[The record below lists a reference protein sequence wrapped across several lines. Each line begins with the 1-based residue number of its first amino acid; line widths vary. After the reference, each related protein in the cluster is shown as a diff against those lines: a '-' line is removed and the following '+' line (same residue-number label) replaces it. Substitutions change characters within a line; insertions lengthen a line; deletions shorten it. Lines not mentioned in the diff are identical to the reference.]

1 MDFNKYKWEILLKGH
16 TFNPLDYE
24 FLDQRTQKKKYAK
37 IHYIYHN
44 DDLVD
49 VQTFDVFKSIKLL
62 NLTLKI
68 I

>member
-16 TFNPLDYE
+16 TFNPLDYQ
-24 FLDQRTQKKKYAK
+24 FLNQQRQNKKIYQT
-37 IHYIYHN
+37 HYIYHN

-49 VQTFDVFKSIKLL
+49 VHTFDLFKSIKLL

>member
-1 MDFNKYKWEILLKGH
+1 MDFNKHKWEILLKGH
-16 TFNPLDYE
+16 TFNPLDYQ
-24 FLDQRTQKKKYAK
+24 FLDQRRQNKKIYQT
-37 IHYIYHN
+37 HYIFHN

-49 VQTFDVFKSIKLL
+49 VHTFDLFKSIKLL